1 MAKILAVASKLRL
14 FIRTLNFNFFRFTG
28 LVAENPMKTLLSR
41 LRVGYARL
49 VVAALKYHS
58 VYPHIYLL
66 YTIIFKSVSAK
77 NSQMPSILAHHTLR

>member
-28 LVAENPMKTLLSR
+28 LVAENAMKTRLSS

-49 VVAALKYHS
+49 VVAAE
-58 VYPHIYLL
+58 
-66 YTIIFKSVSAK
+66 SA
-77 NSQMPSILAHHTLR
+77 